1 MQFKNVLRGL
11 YALLLVLIL
20 TACQPASSATTT
32 SDASST
38 QEPKGKT
45 ADNAGGSTIFD
56 IVQADGTSQPFT
68 LEQLKSLPIK
78 SIMAGGKPQEGPAV
92 LDVLASIG
100 ITDFQKVTIAGDGSL
115 TFTRAEVTGEMILD
129 LNNHGT
135 VKLASPDLPIP
146 SPVKE
151 VQTITVE

>member
-1 MQFKNVLRGL
+1 MQFKNVMRGL
-11 YALLLVLIL
+11 YTLLLVLVL
-20 TACQPASSATTT
+20 TACQPVTAGTTT
-32 SDASST
+32 NEAPAT
-38 QEPKGKT
+38 QATKGKA
-45 ADNAGGSTIFD
+45 ADNAGGPTIFD

-68 LEQLKSLPIK
+68 LEQLKALPFK

-92 LDVLASIG
+92 LDVLASVG
-100 ITDFQKVTIAGDGSL
+100 IDDFQKVTIAGDGSL
-115 TFTRAEVTGEMILD
+115 TFTRAEVTDELILD

-151 VQTITVE
+151 VKTITVE

>member
-1 MQFKNVLRGL
+1 MRFKNVLRGL
-11 YALLLVLIL
+11 YALLLVLVL
-20 TACQPASSATTT
+20 TACQPISSVTTT
-32 SDASST
+32 NEAPPPQAT
-38 QEPKGKT
+38 KAKA
-45 ADNAGGSTIFD
+45 ADNAGGPTIFD

-68 LEQLKSLPIK
+68 LDQLKALPIK

-92 LDVLASIG
+92 LDVLASVG
-100 ITDFQKVTIAGDGSL
+100 ISDFQQITIAGEGSL
-115 TFTRAEVTGEMILD
+115 TFARADVTDEMILD

-151 VQTITVE
+151 VKTITVE